1 MSGGPDPA
9 GAPPVD
15 ELRASALGRP
25 FPGGS
30 FVIEPWEAFL
40 TADAVAADEITQHS
54 VHPIQS
60 YFAALGAAGVTLD
73 EMFAWCLS
81 AASEGPM
88 LGSTRLEL
96 SRALEVGV
104 RYVVDGSFLSVERK
118 RGARAG
124 VFDIAIFEL
133 NIRDRDAHLIARTEC
148 SLIFPRRAAA

>member
-1 MSGGPDPA
+1 MSGGPDGTGGPS
-9 GAPPVD
+9 VD
-15 ELRASALGRP
+15 EIRASALGRP

-40 TADAVAADEITQHS
+40 VADAVAADEISQHS
-54 VHPIQS
+54 VHPIQN

-73 EMFAWCLS
+73 EMFGWCLS

-96 SRALEVGV
+96 SRPLEVGV
-104 RYVVDGSFLSVERK
+104 CYVVEGSFLSVERK

-124 VFDIAIFEL
+124 VFDIAIFQL
-133 NIRDRDAHLIARTEC
+133 TIRDLDAQLVSRTEC
-148 SLIFPRRAAA
+148 SLIFPRKAAS